1 MGLIILSD
9 LFEDSEFETCG
20 RSYFQ
25 KVAWDKS
32 VDPSLDPKEEKE
44 EESENR
50 PRKLS
55 VSDLLKKDYYRVLGL
70 EGLNGEQLR
79 SNRSAYRK
87 LVLKYHPDKMA
98 DPSSEDREIFLHV
111 QEAYDTLGNLK
122 NDERINVE
130 MVSDLGT
137 IRLMRI

>member
-70 EGLNGEQLR
+70 EDLKWRATEDQI
-79 SNRSAYRK
+79 RSAYIILTKWLILLPRTGK
-87 LVLKYHPDKMA
+87 
-98 DPSSEDREIFLHV
+98 SSYMCKRLMIRWV
-111 QEAYDTLGNLK
+111 TLK